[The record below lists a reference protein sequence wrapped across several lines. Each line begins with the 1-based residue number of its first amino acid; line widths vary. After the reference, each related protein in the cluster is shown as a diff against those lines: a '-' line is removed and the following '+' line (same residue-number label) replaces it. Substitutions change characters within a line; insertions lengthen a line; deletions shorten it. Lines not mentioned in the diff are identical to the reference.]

1 MVKFYRSSEEAIFD
15 IEDEASLL
23 VGGFGL
29 CGIPENLLKAIHKK
43 GIKNLE
49 IISNTAHTDQYGLGP
64 IFEKKQVKKMI
75 ASYIGENPIVEE
87 QFFNNEFDLTLAP
100 QGTIAERLRA
110 SASGIPAF
118 YLPAGVGTEVA
129 EGKELRIINGK
140 EYLLETALSGDFALI
155 KAWKADKSG
164 NIVFRRTAKNFN
176 PVMASAGKITIVE
189 VEELVENG
197 ELDPD
202 FIHTPGIYVDRIIH
216 GESFEKPL
224 EFLKVR
230 ND

>member
-1 MVKFYRSSEEAIFD
+1 MVKFYTSSEEAIFD

-43 GIKNLE
+43 GIKNLD
-49 IISNTAHTDQYGLGP
+49 IVSNTAHTDKYGLGP
-64 IFEKKQVKKMI
+64 MFEKKQVKKMI

-129 EGKELRIINGK
+129 EGKELRIIDGR
-140 EYLLETALSGDFALI
+140 EYLLETALTGDFALI

-164 NIVFRRTAKNFN
+164 NVVFRRTAKNFN

-202 FIHTPGIYVDRIIH
+202 FIHTPGIYIDRVIH
-216 GESFEKPL
+216 GETFEKPI
-224 EFLKVR
+224 EFLTVR
-230 ND
+230 SD

>member
-1 MVKFYRSSEEAIFD
+1 MVKFYTSSEEAIFD

-43 GIKNLE
+43 GIKNLD
-49 IISNTAHTDQYGLGP
+49 IVSNTAHTDKYGLGP
-64 IFEKKQVKKMI
+64 MFEKKQVKKMI

-129 EGKELRIINGK
+129 EGKELRIIDGR
-140 EYLLETALSGDFALI
+140 EYLLETALTGDFALI

-164 NIVFRRTAKNFN
+164 NVVFRRTAKNFN

-202 FIHTPGIYVDRIIH
+202 FIHTPGIYIDRVIH
-216 GESFEKPL
+216 GETFEKPI
-224 EFLKVR
+224 EFLTVR